1 MTGSQKNLK
10 NNVDIRLTMAY
21 TVVMTTTQTPQE
33 RAGYVWCS
41 SCQRYEHP
49 DWHGPRVS
57 YEGRPVCTCHELQS
71 QALTPF
77 VKVTLAMPSD
87 DVPLVGRVANGGG
100 TFTAPESDPQVAKLL
115 AKGHRV
121 IRRWL
126 VDPATRTS
134 TDLPL
139 L

>member
-1 MTGSQKNLK
+1 MTIE
-10 NNVDIRLTMAY
+10 VF
-21 TVVMTTTQTPQE
+21 
-33 RAGYVWCS
+33 
-41 SCQRYEHP
+41 
-49 DWHGPRVS
+49 GPIAI
-57 YEGRPVCTCHELQS
+57 CT
-71 QALTPF
+71 
-77 VKVTLAMPSD
+77 
-87 DVPLVGRVANGGG
+87 GGG

-126 VDPATRTS
+126 VDPATGTS

>member
-10 NNVDIRLTMAY
+10 KNVDIRLTMAY
-21 TVVMTTTQTPQE
+21 AVVMTTTQTPTCY
-33 RAGYVWCS
+33 RCFGIDRGTLATGT
-41 SCQRYEHP
+41 
-49 DWHGPRVS
+49 DAK
-57 YEGRPVCTCHELQS
+57 GRPVCTCLELQS